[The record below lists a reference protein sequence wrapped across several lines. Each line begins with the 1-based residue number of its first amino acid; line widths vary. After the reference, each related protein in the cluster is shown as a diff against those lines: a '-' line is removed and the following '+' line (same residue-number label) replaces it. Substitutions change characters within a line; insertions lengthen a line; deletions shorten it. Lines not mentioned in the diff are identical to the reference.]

1 MVGFALWKRDLKS
14 GAEPPINNR
23 IPPKEGAGSV
33 PDDGISSLLSPIR
46 RCIWFDHSI
55 NAGDRMQYRVV
66 PIVAAGGNFQP
77 VDAEASDW
85 SDPDEASAES
95 GAGLAGIFNR
105 GIIMSQAVSRFVQ
118 GEVTVARLKNSNRS
132 LPLPASQC
140 GAISPV
146 SYGMR
151 CSIFSLKL

>member
-55 NAGDRMQYRVV
+55 NAGDNIAWCRLLPPGVTSNQST
-66 PIVAAGGNFQP
+66 QK
-77 VDAEASDW
+77 
-85 SDPDEASAES
+85 
-95 GAGLAGIFNR
+95 
-105 GIIMSQAVSRFVQ
+105 QAI
-118 GEVTVARLKNSNRS
+118 
-132 LPLPASQC
+132 
-140 GAISPV
+140 GAILTRQAPRAVLVLRVFLTAGS
-146 SYGMR
+146 SCR
-151 CSIFSLKL
+151 RR

>member
-1 MVGFALWKRDLKS
+1 
-14 GAEPPINNR
+14 
-23 IPPKEGAGSV
+23 
-33 PDDGISSLLSPIR
+33 
-46 RCIWFDHSI
+46 I
-55 NAGDRMQYRVV
+55 NAGDQMQYRVV

-77 VDAEASDW
+77 VDAEASDR
-85 SDPDEASAES
+85 SDPNEASAES

-105 GIIMSQAVSRFVQ
+105 GIIMSQAV
-118 GEVTVARLKNSNRS
+118 VTVARLKTSNRS

-151 CSIFSLKL
+151 CSIFSPKL

>member
-77 VDAEASDW
+77 VDAEASDR
-85 SDPDEASAES
+85 SDPNEASAES
-95 GAGLAGIFNR
+95 GAGLAGIFNPR
-105 GIIMSQAVSRFVQ
+105 DHHVAG
-118 GEVTVARLKNSNRS
+118 GEPICPR
-132 LPLPASQC
+132 
-140 GAISPV
+140 
-146 SYGMR
+146 
-151 CSIFSLKL
+151 